1 MVKFYTDISQITPEN
16 RRRVFPLLFDWFYL
30 DHAKLEEHFTLVNS
44 IEAADICIL
53 PVDFGFYLS
62 NKRKHEVDLF
72 IASAKKHNKTVW
84 IYSGSDF
91 GITLSEDVI
100 TFRLGG
106 FHSKMNP
113 NNFVMPSFIND
124 HYATILSRKWQPIL
138 KKGKP
143 TIGFVGHAD
152 GSFLKW
158 VKEAII
164 YSKQTINRF
173 LKRDFSDDQSFFPSS
188 RIRFQLLEK
197 LRTSEVIDSDFIYR
211 SKYRAGAI
219 NEVQI
224 AKTTLEF
231 YENMEQ
237 NLFTFCLRGA
247 GNFSVR
253 FYETLMMGRIP
264 VLIDTDVRLP
274 FHDELNWNENVVLCT
289 MNNCIQKIVEF
300 YDSHSEEELIII
312 QKRNRTL
319 ALNTLSRTGYFI
331 KISQGK

>member
-1 MVKFYTDISQITPEN
+1 MLKIYTDISQLTPEN

-30 DHAKLEEHFTLVNS
+30 DHPKLKEYFESVNS

-53 PVDFGFYLS
+53 PVDLGYYLS
-62 NKRKHEVDLF
+62 ERRKHEVDLF
-72 IASAKKHNKTVW
+72 IASAKKHDKKVW

-91 GITLSEDVI
+91 GTTLSEDVI

-113 NNFVMPSFIND
+113 NTFVMPSFIND
-124 HYATILSRKWQPIL
+124 YYATNLSRKWQPL
-138 KKGKP
+138 NKKEKP
-143 TIGFVGHAD
+143 TIGFVGNAD
-152 GSFLKW
+152 GSFLKL

-164 YSKQTINRF
+164 YSEQTINRF
-173 LKRDFSDDQSFFPSS
+173 LKRDFTDEQSFFPSS
-188 RIRFQLLEK
+188 TIRFQLLEK
-197 LRTSEVIDSDFIYR
+197 LQASEDVDTDFIYR

-219 NEVQI
+219 NEVQK
-224 AKTTLEF
+224 AKTTSEF
-231 YENMEQ
+231 YKNMEQ

-274 FHDELNWNENVVLCT
+274 FHDELNWNENVVRCT
-289 MNNCIQKIVEF
+289 MNNFVQKIVDF
-300 YDSHSEEELIII
+300 YYSRSEEELIMI
-312 QKRNRTL
+312 QKQNREL
-319 ALNTLSRTGYFI
+319 ALSTLSRTGYFI
-331 KISQGK
+331 KISEGL